1 MNLFLRII
9 SALILLP
16 GFLGLFYLSG
26 WPLMVLLGF
35 MLATCL
41 YEYWQMIR
49 NVIPAKAGIQAWTPA
64 YAGVTIG
71 IAYITLG
78 ISSLY
83 FLREK
88 AGFAAILLVL
98 IATWSNDTF
107 AYFAG
112 KTFGKHKL
120 APKISPGK
128 TWEGFFG
135 GALGSICMPLILS
148 NFLIPLST
156 AQILGVAVPCIV
168 LAPAGDLIESWIK
181 RRHGVKDSGS
191 LLPGHGGVLD
201 RIDALLLTGPWA
213 LIYFIL

>member
-1 MNLFLRII
+1 MNLFLRIV
-9 SALILLP
+9 SAALLLP
-16 GFLGLFYLSG
+16 GFLGLFYLGG
-26 WPLMVLLGF
+26 WPLMVLLGL

-41 YEYWQMIR
+41 YEYWNMVNALTPSKAGAQPW
-49 NVIPAKAGIQAWTPA
+49 IPAFAGM
-64 YAGVTIG
+64 TIG
-71 IAYITLG
+71 IIYISLG
-78 ISSLY
+78 VSSLY
-83 FLREK
+83 FLREQ
-88 AGFAAILLVL
+88 AGFAGVLLVL

-135 GALGSICMPLILS
+135 GALGSVFMPLILA
-148 NFLIPLST
+148 NFLTPLT
-156 AQILGVAVPCIV
+156 TNQILGVAVPCIV

-213 LIYFIL
+213 LIYFML

>member
-1 MNLFLRII
+1 MNLFLRIL

-16 GFLGLFYLSG
+16 GFLGIFYLSG
-26 WPLMVLLGF
+26 WPLMILLGI

-41 YEYWQMIR
+41 YEYWGMLWR
-49 NVIPAKAGIQAWTPA
+49 GVRGEGLAGTLYISL
-64 YAGVTIG
+64 GV
-71 IAYITLG
+71 
-78 ISSLY
+78 SSLY

-88 AGFAAILLVL
+88 AGFAAVLLVL

-148 NFLIPLST
+148 NFLTPLT
-156 AQILGVAVPCIV
+156 TTQILGVAVPCV
-168 LAPAGDLIESWIK
+168 LLAPAGDLIESWIK
-181 RRHGVKDSGS
+181 RRHGVKDSGT

-213 LIYFIL
+213 LIYFML